1 MPAKDFLLPL
11 ILGIFIASPI
21 GFIQANSARMS
32 ESNLASWDA
41 IGVLGASYSTKTG
54 VFPKGK
60 RGRTGTGNRETCI
73 DVIATR
79 FWKLAY
85 FDPYVAD
92 PLLRDSFDTCVSGCE
107 DQHPYGSKF
116 PICFRFAYT
125 LLFDFLILII
135 CFERLGVR
143 CLLVEIWAK
152 ASGRNCLKSAA

>member
-1 MPAKDFLLPL
+1 MVINHLL
-11 ILGIFIASPI
+11 ILTGMIL
-21 GFIQANSARMS
+21 Q
-32 ESNLASWDA
+32 
-41 IGVLGASYSTKTG
+41 VGASYSTKTG

-116 PICFRFAYT
+116 PICLRFACT
-125 LLFDFLILII
+125 LLFDSYYLF
-135 CFERLGVR
+135 
-143 CLLVEIWAK
+143 
-152 ASGRNCLKSAA
+152 